1 MTAHTPPFSGKSHR
15 GVAFFLAQNPAERRV
30 HSNRLAAAMAK
41 PKRSVLSAVQSS
53 TSPPDELSETQSLA
67 RVAKALGN
75 NNFACELPDGKP
87 IVVELQ
93 PQFRNT
99 VFIRRGG
106 YVLVDLASAENRSKN
121 SKVVGEIIN
130 VVLDE
135 REWRKQPYW

>member
-1 MTAHTPPFSGKSHR
+1 
-15 GVAFFLAQNPAERRV
+15 
-30 HSNRLAAAMAK
+30 MAK